1 MDGLNEA
8 HLSHIGRVRVSFYV
22 SAPDLNPDEVT
33 AAIGVEPDFKAR
45 RGDERRNYGGQVVSP
60 HEKGVWMI
68 STKGRVNSKDV
79 NKHFFLL
86 LRILLPHQEAL
97 ARLVQQVNGETDFD
111 VLWES
116 SYLYAGTGP
125 LLSRDAIKG
134 ASELEAAIGFDIYQ
148 IEGQEGP

>member
-1 MDGLNEA
+1 MDELNET

-33 AAIGVEPDFKAR
+33 AAIGVEADLKAK
-45 RGDERRNYGGQVVSP
+45 RGDERRNYPGQVISP

-68 STKGRVNSKDV
+68 STKGKITSKDV
-79 NKHFFLL
+79 NEHFLL
-86 LRILLPHQEAL
+86 LLSILVPHQEVL
-97 ARLVQQVNGETDFD
+97 ASLVQEANGETDFD

-125 LLSRDAIKG
+125 LLSR
-134 ASELEAAIGFDIYQ
+134 AAIIRGKRS
-148 IEGQEGP
+148 